1 MELKEVEQKMV
12 DDVMFKRIG
21 VDVPMLS
28 DAEGF
33 SSEQL
38 PVRALAVSN
47 RFGYCLFAHSRGFSV
62 AKTADLIHIAEK
74 LKDKSNAGQTGQE
87 KSVANVTGANV
98 RFLSLSNDELTV
110 AVCSGGSVMFYDLPT
125 LVLKSDTCPFEVRKV
140 DPLED
145 THAKDFSWS
154 PADRDTYLILT
165 SNQQLLLGRVG
176 FPPEIKVKKGV
187 VAASWSEDGQHIAYV
202 SENRQ
207 LSITTSTFAKTFN
220 IELPAHLLDEDV
232 DSDLTVDAIRWV
244 RSDSIIVGYVRVNSE
259 GEEDGYP
266 LFVVTS
272 TNGTLA
278 EDHSKSLGLVFY
290 QLFPSIESFVV
301 PSGSGPYMLVDYLK
315 QWELV
320 VAASRKSIDD
330 HIVLVG
336 WLPENGRD
344 EAFSLEL
351 GNDLWLPRIE
361 LQESGDDNAIVG
373 LAIDRTTVQIQLIDP
388 KDDAGEERLPPSPVL
403 ICVTLEG
410 KLSFFSFARLDG
422 KWNVPNL
429 VAAPSDI
436 PESKRSSMQ
445 GSQASGKILSATS
458 VTSSKATDDSDRQW
472 APQAAAVTEKK
483 EEKFPPSAS
492 FSSPNKGD
500 AKDGSVS
507 LSERFSRPSPSPQP
521 IPVQKVEGPKL
532 GLVPGSAHPGQFQ
545 KAESP
550 KLGLISSSHDSRQPS
565 TNHLLALKD
574 HKGAENVGNAYEG
587 LFRPFED
594 GSKSGSVTI
603 NSSFSSAFT
612 FSESAKSN
620 VFNNTGSFQN
630 EVITLPSSALATG
643 SAYSQPTGIFQKRND
658 KVSATRSVSPQPQR
672 QSQFPAT
679 SPSLPSISGLPGK
692 GIQAGSNA
700 FNSGAAVFP
709 GKGFDSGPMTNPP
722 GPFSQAG
729 KSSQATNNQAHRPT
743 SNLRTPLS
751 SSAGQDK
758 QSQGRASGLSDM
770 EGAFISEL
778 EKVRRMAEE
787 VDQLM
792 SYIEG
797 RATKDNFENDYTF
810 TRQSLEEL
818 EQAIHLLSEECTAH
832 RRQLTQEKQSVE
844 DLRDESL
851 RVDSWRIYAK
861 SLMEQKTDS
870 RHLELWTL
878 QKLHPELDIKRKRVL
893 KADQDLKLKIA
904 EMEKH
909 VHNLELKQW
918 QTDSSRRRPKKQVRT
933 PGQFLSVQN
942 LYNTVNAQMAVAEEL
957 SLSLAQ
963 QMETL
968 NINWSSSAKG
978 PKKSTA
984 ASILESVG
992 AHPNDVRNSYVTSFG
1007 QSPISRQRL
1016 SYSPVPKGA
1025 SAGDRMATPELCVN
1039 TQQTTRRRRD
1049 SMDATWVESGAPKT
1063 TIKRPVHIKLSQ
1075 GFASGNSTL
1084 PMFRQGKGNVPEQ
1097 SSRDSW
1103 SQPRHVRQIQ
1113 NTRMATQSTN
1123 ANFPSPGFENAMS
1136 GPVSGRRG
1144 TPTSGPQ
1151 WPLSQPDQQR
1161 RSSSTSPNGEVALT
1175 QSNQFGLIS
1184 SSDNAD
1190 SKGILFKWAN
1200 NPTSGAKVN
1209 PVAPSYTI
1217 VSLTKQG
1224 TGGTFDVSDLGPTGK
1239 VTASKLSSSGSIDG
1253 TAGNVGGNFASV
1265 PATKPRLL
1273 GAFDGA
1279 GSDLTGKSGGFSR
1292 VGTIVG
1298 NKYGSVSSTGNLM
1311 DGSRLDKDT
1320 NQNMVGNPT
1329 GGSTPLLTGPAPT
1342 PLLTGSK
1349 PQPLLTGPSP
1359 LLLLTGATP
1368 TGGAADRKSQSL
1380 QASERSVE
1388 SEQELEERTDRDSQ
1402 FLTTSKQRHVT
1413 SFPVQIQSST
1423 SGTSHNTQAVQPREP
1438 EKQLDEMKT
1447 VSNSLNISGSTSGS
1461 SGKSFFDFSSKSGAL
1476 GSGGSQSALTV
1487 PSSPGFNFAIPSS
1500 SGPSS
1505 QSQVSKSLFTTGNNH
1520 PVVPTSPVNTLGKSG
1535 LAASVPTKGAC
1546 TVSESSS
1553 LPSPVIVEKSELKPL
1568 TPIITA
1574 AFSGPAAHPPSR
1586 FEAQGNTS
1594 TTSSLFPVPS
1604 VNTGVLSGGAGS
1616 SAGVQAS
1623 STSSGP
1629 TSSARSPFTVAA
1641 SAPTPTPVQSSGSPF
1656 TSSSLPTTSQSAPS
1670 PFTISSASA
1679 PSQTTSSPFSS
1690 SIASASSQTT
1700 ATPFSSPSASA
1711 PSQTTASP
1719 FSSSSASAPSQTTGS
1734 PFSSSSAA
1742 APSQTTASPF
1752 PSSSASE
1759 QSQTTASPFA
1769 TSSISGFS
1777 TAGTQMT
1784 SASFG
1789 QSSMWPTSGQ
1799 QPFMFQ
1805 NSSSM
1810 ASTTSISPTA
1820 LENNEDDMEEEAST
1834 EGITSLGGGFG
1845 GFGGLGLGGT
1855 STPAQTQKTNPFG
1868 GTFYGSSPSQTLSAP
1883 SGGQLFRPAAFNL
1896 PVAQPQISPQQTG
1909 GSPFG
1914 SGFGSSG
1921 FSQSNLFSSGDAG
1934 KSFGSQ
1940 SQSSPGGFGQPAQIG
1955 PGQQALGSALGAF
1968 GQTRQVGFG
1977 TPSFG
1982 GASVSGFSAAPQ
1994 GGGFANAATD
2004 GGFGSAATGGGFA
2017 SVAAGGGFAGLGS
2030 GGGFGASS
2038 GGGFQSFGNQG
2049 AQPWFG
2055 TGMQPAQDSLFT
2067 KMRR

>member
-1 MELKEVEQKMV
+1 MELKEVELKV
-12 DDVMFKRIG
+12 IDDVMFKRIG
-21 VDVPMLS
+21 VDVPMLP

-62 AKTADLIHIAEK
+62 AKTADLILVAEK
-74 LKDKSNAGQTGQE
+74 LKDKSNAGQTAQE
-87 KSVANVTGANV
+87 KSVVNVTVANI

-110 AVCSGGSVMFYDLPT
+110 AVCSGGSVMFYDLPS

-154 PADRDTYLILT
+154 PAGGDTYLILT

-187 VAASWSEDGQHIAYV
+187 VAASWSEDGQHVAYV

-207 LSITTSTFAKTFN
+207 LSITTSTFAKTFD
-220 IELPAHLLDEDV
+220 IKLPAYLSDEDV

-278 EDHSKSLGLVFY
+278 EEHNKSLGLVFY

-315 QWELV
+315 PWELV

-388 KDDAGEERLPPSPVL
+388 KDDAGEEKLPPSPVL

-429 VAAPSDI
+429 VAAPSDM
-436 PESKRSSMQ
+436 PESKRSSIQ
-445 GSQASGKILSATS
+445 GSQASGKISSATS
-458 VTSSKATDDSDRQW
+458 VTSSKGADDQARQR
-472 APQAAAVTEKK
+472 APKAAYVAEIK
-483 EEKFPPSAS
+483 EDEKFSPPAS
-492 FSSPNKGD
+492 SSSPDKGD
-500 AKDGSVS
+500 VKDGTVS
-507 LSERFSRPSPSPQP
+507 LFERFTRPSPSPLP

-532 GLVPGSAHPGQFQ
+532 GLVPGSAQSGQFQ
-545 KAESP
+545 KAEIP
-550 KLGLISSSHDSRQPS
+550 KLALISSSHDSRQPS
-565 TNHLLALKD
+565 TNPVSALKD

-594 GSKSGSVTI
+594 GSKSGSGTI
-603 NSSFSSAFT
+603 NSSFPSAFS
-612 FSESAKSN
+612 FSESARSN

-630 EVITLPSSALATG
+630 EAITVPSSALA
-643 SAYSQPTGIFQKRND
+643 SYSQPTGIFQKRTD
-658 KVSATRSVSPQPQR
+658 KVSATRPVSPQPQR

-679 SPSLPSISGLPGK
+679 SPSIPSNSGLPGK
-692 GIQAGSNA
+692 GVQAGANA
-700 FNSGAAVFP
+700 FNTGAAVFP
-709 GKGFDSGPMTNPP
+709 GKGFDSGSMTNPP

-729 KSSQATNNQAHRPT
+729 KSSQITNNQTQRPT
-743 SNLRTPLS
+743 PIMRTSLP

-770 EGAFISEL
+770 EAAFISEL

-818 EQAIHLLSEECTAH
+818 EQAIHLLSEESKAH
-832 RRQLTQEKQSVE
+832 RRQLTQLKQSVE

-861 SLMEQKTDS
+861 SLMEQKNDS

-918 QTDSSRRRPKKQVRT
+918 QTDSARRRPNKQVRT

-968 NINWSSSAKG
+968 NINWSSPAKG

-992 AHPNDVRNSYVTSFG
+992 AHPNDVRNSYVTSDG
-1007 QSPISRQRL
+1007 PSPISRQRL
-1016 SYSPVPKGA
+1016 TYSPVPKGA
-1025 SAGDRMATPELCVN
+1025 STGDRMTMPELCVN
-1039 TQQTTRRRRD
+1039 TQETTRRRRD

-1063 TIKRPVHIKLSQ
+1063 TIKRPVHTNLNQ
-1075 GFASGNSTL
+1075 GFASGNSSL
-1084 PMFRQGKGNVPEQ
+1084 PTFRQGKGNVPEL
-1097 SSRDSW
+1097 SSREPW
-1103 SQPRHVRQIQ
+1103 SQPFRPVRQIQ
-1113 NTRMATQSTN
+1113 NTRMATQTTN
-1123 ANFPSPGFENAMS
+1123 ANLPAPSFENGIS
-1136 GPVSGRRG
+1136 GPVSGRMG
-1144 TPTSGPQ
+1144 TSTYGPQ
-1151 WPLSQPDQQR
+1151 RPLSQPDQQR
-1161 RSSSTSPNGEVALT
+1161 RSSSTSPNGEVPLT
-1175 QSNQFGLIS
+1175 QSNQFALS
-1184 SSDNAD
+1184 SSSSNAD
-1190 SKGILFKWAN
+1190 SKESLFKWAN
-1200 NPTSGAKVN
+1200 NQVSGPKVN
-1209 PVAPSYTI
+1209 PVAPSYT
-1217 VSLTKQG
+1217 VNKQG
-1224 TGGTFDVSDLGPTGK
+1224 TGGGFDVPGLGPTGK
-1239 VTASKLSSSGSIDG
+1239 VTASKLFSSGSTDG
-1253 TAGNVGGNFASV
+1253 TAGNVGGNFASA

-1279 GSDLTGKSGGFSR
+1279 GSDLTGKSGVFPR
-1292 VGTIVG
+1292 LGTIAS
-1298 NKYGSVSSTGNLM
+1298 NKYGSVSSTGNLV

-1320 NQNMVGNPT
+1320 NQNMVRNPT
-1329 GGSTPLLTGPAPT
+1329 GGSTPSLTGPGST

-1359 LLLLTGATP
+1359 PLLLTGATS

-1380 QASERSVE
+1380 QASERRVE
-1388 SEQELEERTDRDSQ
+1388 SEQDSEGRSDRDSH

-1423 SGTSHNTQAVQPREP
+1423 SGTSHNTQALQPKEP
-1438 EKQLDEMKT
+1438 EKQSDEMKT
-1447 VSNSLNISGSTSGS
+1447 ASNTPSISGPTSGS
-1461 SGKSFFDFSSKSGAL
+1461 SGKSSLDFSSKSGAL

-1500 SGPSS
+1500 SAPFS
-1505 QSQVSKSLFTTGNNH
+1505 QSQVSKSLFSAGNNH
-1520 PVVPTSPVNTLGKSG
+1520 PVVPTSPANK
-1535 LAASVPTKGAC
+1535 
-1546 TVSESSS
+1546 
-1553 LPSPVIVEKSELKPL
+1553 
-1568 TPIITA
+1568 
-1574 AFSGPAAHPPSR
+1574 SGPAAHPPSR
-1586 FEAQGNTS
+1586 FEVQGNTS
-1594 TTSSLFPVPS
+1594 TTSSSFPVPS
-1604 VNTGVLSGGAGS
+1604 VNTGLISGGAGS
-1616 SAGVQAS
+1616 SPGVQAS
-1623 STSSGP
+1623 NTSSGP
-1629 TSSARSPFTVAA
+1629 TSSAKSPFTVAA
-1641 SAPTPTPVQSSGSPF
+1641 SAPTPTPVQLAGSPF
-1656 TSSSLPTTSQSAPS
+1656 TSSSLPTTSHSASS
-1670 PFTISSASA
+1670 PFTISSAS
-1679 PSQTTSSPFSS
+1679 S
-1690 SIASASSQTT
+1690 
-1700 ATPFSSPSASA
+1700 

-1719 FSSSSASAPSQTTGS
+1719 FSSSITSAPSQTTGS
-1734 PFSSSSAA
+1734 PFSSSSAGAPSQTTVSPFSASSAA
-1742 APSQTTASPF
+1742 APSQTTGSPFPASSAAAPSQTTVSPFSASSAAAPSQTTGSPFPASSAAAPSQTTPSPF

-1759 QSQTTASPFA
+1759 QSQSASPFA
-1769 TSSISGFS
+1769 SSSISGFS
-1777 TAGTQMT
+1777 TSGTQMT

-1799 QPFMFQ
+1799 QPFMFP

-1810 ASTTSISPTA
+1810 APATSISPTA

-1845 GFGGLGLGGT
+1845 GFGGLGLGGA
-1855 STPAQTQKTNPFG
+1855 STPSQTQKTNPFG
-1868 GTFYGSSPSQTLSAP
+1868 GTFFGSSPSQTSTAP
-1883 SGGQLFRPAAFNL
+1883 SGGQLFRPAAFSL
-1896 PVAQPQISPQQTG
+1896 PVAQPQSSPQQTG

-1921 FSQSNLFSSGDAG
+1921 FSQGNLFSSGDAG

-1940 SQSSPGGFGQPAQIG
+1940 SQSSPGGFGQPAQLG

-1977 TPSFG
+1977 TPSVG
-1982 GASVSGFSAAPQ
+1982 GASISGFSAAPQ
-1994 GGGFANAATD
+1994 GGGFANAATG
-2004 GGFGSAATGGGFA
+2004 GGFGGAATGGGFA

-2049 AQPWFG
+2049 AQPGFG